1 MNLANK
7 LTIARM
13 ILVVIM
19 LVIPLFNIPGEI
31 GGIPVVA
38 IILDAI
44 FLLAALTDKLDG
56 YIARS
61 KNQVTTFG
69 KFLDPIADKIMVLV
83 AMMLLVEMGKI
94 PAIIPAII
102 LTREFLISGF
112 RLIAVEKN
120 GKVIAANN
128 WGKLKTVTQ
137 IIAIGFAFIDHYA
150 FGNIFGGGL
159 TTGEMIW
166 NGITTLMMIV
176 CVIATIFSGIEYL
189 KGGKDLF
196 KDETSAEKEKATEK
210 E

>member
-19 LVIPLFNIPGEI
+19 LVIPLFHIPGEI
-31 GGIPVVA
+31 GGVA
-38 IILDAI
+38 ILAIVLDAI

-61 KNQVTTFG
+61 RNQITTFG
-69 KFLDPIADKIMVLV
+69 KFLDPIAD
-83 AMMLLVEMGKI
+83 
-94 PAIIPAII
+94 
-102 LTREFLISGF
+102 
-112 RLIAVEKN
+112 
-120 GKVIAANN
+120 NN

-137 IIAIGFAFIDHYA
+137 IIAIGFAFIDRHT
-150 FGNIFGGGL
+150 FGNVFGGGL
-159 TTGEMIW
+159 PVGEMIW
-166 NGITTLMMIV
+166 NGITTLMMVV
-176 CVIATIFSGIEYL
+176 CVIATIFSGIEYM

-196 KDETSAEKEKATEK
+196 KDDTSNKKEKAGQK

>member
-19 LVIPLFNIPGEI
+19 LIIPLFHIPGEI
-31 GGIPVVA
+31 GGVA
-38 IILDAI
+38 ILAIVLDAI

-61 KNQVTTFG
+61 RNQITTFG

-83 AMMLLVEMGKI
+83 AMMLLLEMGKI

-120 GKVIAANN
+120 GNVIAANN
-128 WGKLKTVTQ
+128 CGKLKTVTQ
-137 IIAIGFAFIDHYA
+137 IIAIGFAFIDRHA
-150 FGNIFGGGL
+150 FGNVFGGGL
-159 TTGEMIW
+159 PVGEMIW
-166 NGITTLMMIV
+166 NGITTLMMVV
-176 CVIATIFSGIEYL
+176 CVIATIFSGIEYM

-196 KDETSAEKEKATEK
+196 KDDTSNKKEKAGQK

>member
-19 LVIPLFNIPGEI
+19 LMIPLFNIPGEI
-31 GGIPVVA
+31 GGVPIVA

-44 FLLAALTDKLDG
+44 FLIAALTDKLDG

-61 KNQVTTFG
+61 RNQITTFG
-69 KFLDPIADKIMVLV
+69 KFLDPIADKILVLV
-83 AMMLLVEMGKI
+83 AMMLLIEMGKL

-137 IIAIGFAFIDHYA
+137 IIAIGFAFMDHYG
-150 FGNIFGGGL
+150 FGAIFGGGL

-166 NGITTLMMIV
+166 NGITTLMMVV
-176 CVIATIFSGIEYL
+176 CTIATIFSGIEYL

-196 KDETSAEKEKATEK
+196 KDETSQKKEKVGKK

>member
-19 LVIPLFNIPGEI
+19 LVIPLFHIPGEI
-31 GGIPVVA
+31 GGVA
-38 IILDAI
+38 ILAIVFDFFKLLDSV
-44 FLLAALTDKLDG
+44 T
-56 YIARS
+56 IARS
-61 KNQVTTFG
+61 RNQITTFG

-83 AMMLLVEMGKI
+83 AMMLLLEMGKI

-120 GKVIAANN
+120 GNVIAANN

-137 IIAIGFAFIDHYA
+137 IIAIGFAFIDRHT
-150 FGNIFGGGL
+150 FGNVFGGGL
-159 TTGEMIW
+159 PVGEMIW
-166 NGITTLMMIV
+166 NGITTLMMVV
-176 CVIATIFSGIEYL
+176 CVIATIFSGIEYM

-196 KDETSAEKEKATEK
+196 KDDNSNKKEKAGQK

>member
-1 MNLANK
+1 
-7 LTIARM
+7 
-13 ILVVIM
+13 M
-19 LVIPLFNIPGEI
+19 LFRS
-31 GGIPVVA
+31 
-38 IILDAI
+38 LDAI

-61 KNQVTTFG
+61 RNQITTFG

-83 AMMLLVEMGKI
+83 AMMLLLEMGKI

-120 GKVIAANN
+120 GNVIAANN

-137 IIAIGFAFIDHYA
+137 IIAIGFAFIDRHT
-150 FGNIFGGGL
+150 FGNVFGGGL
-159 TTGEMIW
+159 PVGEMIW
-166 NGITTLMMIV
+166 NGITTLMMVV
-176 CVIATIFSGIEYL
+176 CVIATIFSGIEYM

-196 KDETSAEKEKATEK
+196 KDDTSNKKEKAGQK